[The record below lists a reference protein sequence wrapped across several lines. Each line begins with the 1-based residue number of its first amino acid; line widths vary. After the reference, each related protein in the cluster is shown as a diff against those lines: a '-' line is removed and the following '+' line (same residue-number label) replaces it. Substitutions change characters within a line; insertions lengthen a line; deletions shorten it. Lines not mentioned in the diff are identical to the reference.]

1 MVLQKC
7 IRKCNK
13 LFRRAVDFADKPAFK
28 KSCAGGLVGRMDLG
42 TISDCKEYADVSGE
56 NGDYIGG
63 VCGIS
68 LSSIRK
74 SFAKCTLSGRKYVGG
89 IAGSGASISDCNSMV
104 KITEYTR
111 FFGAVAGKITGDYS
125 GNKFVSDT
133 LAGVDSV
140 SYAGKT
146 EQVSYEE
153 LCTDENLPDDYR
165 KFTLK
170 FVSDGKTMKEQAFS
184 YGRFLRCGDVSGNS
198 GKRRLLY

>member
-1 MVLQKC
+1 M
-7 IRKCNK
+7 
-13 LFRRAVDFADKPAFK
+13 
-28 KSCAGGLVGRMDLG
+28 AG
-42 TISDCKEYADVSGE
+42 E
-56 NGDYIGG
+56 
-63 VCGIS
+63 
-68 LSSIRK
+68 
-74 SFAKCTLSGRKYVGG
+74 
-89 IAGSGASISDCNSMV
+89 
-104 KITEYTR
+104 
-111 FFGAVAGKITGDYS
+111 ITGDYS

-133 LAGVDSV
+133 LAGVDRV